1 LPLELIGAP
10 QGLVVSVA
18 DAKTYMRVDH
28 SDDDELIEAF
38 IEAATAQIE
47 GRYGTLGRAIRRQ
60 TWDYVLEAFPDTDCD
75 QSIELPLPPLIDVIT
90 VSYTDAA
97 GDIQTFETGEFEV
110 DTNSVPGRVR
120 PVNGGYWPTAN
131 EDAYGAVRIRFLAGY
146 PDDEVPVTLALA
158 IKIMV
163 ADMYENRESIT
174 GQNVNQVSI
183 PTTAERLLN
192 QFRVHQ
198 FA

>member
-1 LPLELIGAP
+1 MPLELIGAP

-38 IEAATAQIE
+38 IDAVTAQIE
-47 GRYGTLGRAIRRQ
+47 GRYGTLGRAIRLQ
-60 TWDYVLEAFPDTDCD
+60 TWDYVLECFPDRCRD

-97 GDIQTFETGEFEV
+97 GDVQTFETGEFEV
-110 DTNSVPGRVR
+110 DINSVPGRVR
-120 PVNGGYWPTAN
+120 PVNGGYWPIAN
-131 EDAYGAVRIRFLAGY
+131 LYQYDAVRIRFLAGY
-146 PDDEVPVTLALA
+146 IPEDVPANIKLA

-163 ADMYENRESIT
+163 EDLYENRETVSP
-174 GQNVNQVSI
+174 QNVNKFDI
-183 PTTAERLLN
+183 PMAAERLLN

>member
-1 LPLELIGAP
+1 MPLELIAAP
-10 QGLVVSVA
+10 QGLVVSIA
-18 DAKTYMRVDH
+18 DAKAYMRVDH

-38 IEAATAQIE
+38 IGAATAQIE

-60 TWDYVLEAFPDTDCD
+60 TWDYILECFPDPGCE
-75 QSIELPLPPLIDVIT
+75 SIELPLPPLIDVIT

-97 GDIQTFETGEFEV
+97 GDVQTLETGEFEV

-120 PVNGGYWPTAN
+120 PVQGGYWPTAI
-131 EDAYGAVRIRFLAGY
+131 EDQYDAVRIRFLAGY
-146 PDDEVPVTLALA
+146 PDDEVPPTIALA

-163 ADMYENRESIT
+163 ADMYENRESVT
-174 GQNVNQVSI
+174 QQNLTTVNI
-183 PTTAERLLN
+183 PTAAERLLN
-192 QFRVHQ
+192 QYRVHQ